1 MLSLREDV
9 MIPSFPILR
18 GEEIF
23 LETQSINLCSFLAV
37 GTVLSTLIFVDGIVD
52 VLISREIKQFNIFRI
67 QSVLLFGLKDFVLL
81 TDLVQI
87 RRPEDVSKVNC
98 ISAILFIWIFYSYV
112 YQCGGTAF
120 RSLSAFS
127 AALSLTLIFILLS
140 VNNILDNIAQLQLS
154 FIVSAIFV
162 MCVSSVMT
170 SKGFPRGSMTIT
182 IISSG
187 LIVLSVCSMVIGVYQ
202 YFSHSSEIRENSL
215 SIPLIQCLLI
225 DLTMICIQIVS
236 GITDKLDKIILEEKL
251 AGKEMLIR
259 LVSHETRTPLN
270 IMAMGLKLLEDRIKL
285 LHGND
290 SDLNDVLDDTKSAC
304 DLAIQTLTE
313 VLVTEK
319 ISSSAMTL
327 EKEKVDVLS
336 MVQEAT
342 KLFKVQ
348 AKHQKV
354 ALRLVDEKHVRVLLE
369 HCLVIADKSKL
380 QIVLRNLLSNAL
392 KFTPCGGKVDV
403 TISVLNDSDRQMLS
417 ISVSDTGYGISKENM
432 SSLFREFVQFD
443 AAKLQNGGG
452 SGLGL
457 YTSHALMLLQGG
469 ALKVHSEG
477 EGHGCTFTAEIP
489 MTTLASAV
497 HTEVLP
503 FPHLSDACSTVAGG
517 PIEAYIGLIHRDVHV
532 DEDSDEDAEA
542 LIDHSNSFDISSIS
556 STFTDTESEKD
567 GETTREV
574 HEVLSADS
582 NPACS
587 SVEDT
592 PLSALVVD
600 DCALNRKMLRRT
612 LVEKKFTHV
621 LEASD
626 GRSAIER
633 VASAMAQH
641 LPLDVVFI
649 DFHMPHMDGPT
660 AVRYMRKNGFAG
672 LIVGVT
678 GESNDE
684 AIKKFQAHGA
694 NAVLSKPFDT
704 GMLDGIIRGIKFG
717 SG

>member
-1 MLSLREDV
+1 
-9 MIPSFPILR
+9 
-18 GEEIF
+18 
-23 LETQSINLCSFLAV
+23 
-37 GTVLSTLIFVDGIVD
+37 
-52 VLISREIKQFNIFRI
+52 
-67 QSVLLFGLKDFVLL
+67 
-81 TDLVQI
+81 
-87 RRPEDVSKVNC
+87 
-98 ISAILFIWIFYSYV
+98 
-112 YQCGGTAF
+112 
-120 RSLSAFS
+120 
-127 AALSLTLIFILLS
+127 
-140 VNNILDNIAQLQLS
+140 
-154 FIVSAIFV
+154 
-162 MCVSSVMT
+162 
-170 SKGFPRGSMTIT
+170 
-182 IISSG
+182 
-187 LIVLSVCSMVIGVYQ
+187 
-202 YFSHSSEIRENSL
+202 
-215 SIPLIQCLLI
+215 
-225 DLTMICIQIVS
+225 
-236 GITDKLDKIILEEKL
+236 
-251 AGKEMLIR
+251 
-259 LVSHETRTPLN
+259 
-270 IMAMGLKLLEDRIKL
+270 
-285 LHGND
+285 
-290 SDLNDVLDDTKSAC
+290 
-304 DLAIQTLTE
+304 
-313 VLVTEK
+313 
-319 ISSSAMTL
+319 
-327 EKEKVDVLS
+327 
-336 MVQEAT
+336 
-342 KLFKVQ
+342 
-348 AKHQKV
+348 
-354 ALRLVDEKHVRVLLE
+354 
-369 HCLVIADKSKL
+369 
-380 QIVLRNLLSNAL
+380 
-392 KFTPCGGKVDV
+392 
-403 TISVLNDSDRQMLS
+403 
-417 ISVSDTGYGISKENM
+417 
-432 SSLFREFVQFD
+432 
-443 AAKLQNGGG
+443 
-452 SGLGL
+452 
-457 YTSHALMLLQGG
+457 MLLQGG

-503 FPHLSDACSTVAGG
+503 FPHLSDACSTVAGSL
-517 PIEAYIGLIHRDVHV
+517 IEVDVA
-532 DEDSDEDAEA
+532 EDSDEDAEA
-542 LIDHSNSFDISSIS
+542 LIDHSNSNDISSIS